1 MNQLVLAGGLCGALI
16 ASSAMSQPQPPP
28 YDEIRREI
36 SALSDRVQKLE
47 AENIALKERNDR
59 LERMLSAQAPPSVA
73 VETTPP
79 VAAAVSAEAKPT
91 TAPWYERTKV
101 SGLVFGDAYAV
112 FENHD
117 PAVEDQTGFWIRRGY
132 LTLDG
137 TIADAW
143 STRLRFEFNSPG
155 DFKTNSK
162 LNPFVKD
169 AYLAWKSGGKELYL
183 GLSPSPTFDVIEN
196 FWGYRALEKTPVDL
210 YRIGSSRDF
219 GVSFKGRALG
229 DKAAYHAMF
238 GNGAGDGAE
247 TNEGKKA
254 MLSLSLRPT
263 DALVFEIYGDFEDRP
278 DSTDRTTYQA
288 FAGWKGARSRYGLQ
302 YAWQDRD
309 ATTGPGESVSVA
321 SLFGIWDV
329 SGQSSLI
336 ARYDRSFEGYPD
348 ADKIPYLP
356 IANGTKFDLAILGWD
371 YRLRRQISL
380 MPNVEYVLYRDTH
393 GVPAP
398 DDDLYGKLT
407 LYYQF

>member
-1 MNQLVLAGGLCGALI
+1 MNRLVLAGVLCGAFI
-16 ASSAMSQPQPPP
+16 ASPAMSQSPPPP

-47 AENIALKERNDR
+47 AENVALKERNDR

-73 VETTPP
+73 VEKTPP
-79 VAAAVSAEAKPT
+79 VAAAVLAEAKPT
-91 TAPWYERTKV
+91 PAPWYENLKL
-101 SGLVFGDAYAV
+101 SGYVFGDAYAV
-112 FENHD
+112 LGNHD
-117 PAVEDQTGFWIRRGY
+117 PAVDGQTGFWLRRGY
-132 LTLDG
+132 LTLDS
-137 TIADAW
+137 TISDTW
-143 STRLRFEFNSPG
+143 SSRLRFEFNSPG
-155 DFKTNSK
+155 DFTTNST
-162 LNPFVKD
+162 LDPFVKD

-183 GLSPSPTFDVIEN
+183 GMSPSPTFDLIES
-196 FWGYRALEKTPVDL
+196 FWGYRAIEKTPLDL
-210 YRIGSSRDF
+210 YRMGSSRDF
-219 GVSFKGRALG
+219 GVAYKARALG
-229 DKAAYHAMF
+229 EKLTYHVMF
-238 GNGAGDGAE
+238 GNGASTGSE

-278 DSTDRTTYQA
+278 DSTDRATYQA
-288 FAGWKGARSRYGLQ
+288 FAGWKGGRSRYGLQ

-336 ARYDRSFEGYPD
+336 ARFDRSFDGYPD
-348 ADKIPYLP
+348 AEKIPYLP

-371 YRLRRQISL
+371 YRLRKQISL

>member
-1 MNQLVLAGGLCGALI
+1 
-16 ASSAMSQPQPPP
+16 
-28 YDEIRREI
+28 
-36 SALSDRVQKLE
+36 
-47 AENIALKERNDR
+47 
-59 LERMLSAQAPPSVA
+59 
-73 VETTPP
+73 
-79 VAAAVSAEAKPT
+79 
-91 TAPWYERTKV
+91 
-101 SGLVFGDAYAV
+101 
-112 FENHD
+112 
-117 PAVEDQTGFWIRRGY
+117 
-132 LTLDG
+132 
-137 TIADAW
+137 
-143 STRLRFEFNSPG
+143 
-155 DFKTNSK
+155 
-162 LNPFVKD
+162 
-169 AYLAWKSGGKELYL
+169 
-183 GLSPSPTFDVIEN
+183 
-196 FWGYRALEKTPVDL
+196 
-210 YRIGSSRDF
+210 
-219 GVSFKGRALG
+219 
-229 DKAAYHAMF
+229 MF

-329 SGQSSLI
+329 SGKSSLI
-336 ARYDRSFEGYPD
+336 ARYDRSFDGYPD
-348 ADKIPYLP
+348 ADRIPYLP
-356 IANGTKFDLAILGWD
+356 IANDTEFDLAILGWD

-380 MPNVEYVLYRDTH
+380 MPNIEYVLYRATG

>member
-1 MNQLVLAGGLCGALI
+1 MNRSMLAGVLCGALM
-16 ASSAMSQPQPPP
+16 SSPAFAQQSPSP
-28 YDEIRREI
+28 YDELRREI

-47 AENIALKERNDR
+47 AENVALKERNDR
-59 LERMLSAQAPPSVA
+59 LERMLPAQVPPA
-73 VETTPP
+73 VPVDTTPAP
-79 VAAAVSAEAKPT
+79 AAETKP
-91 TAPWYERTKV
+91 APQPWYESLKL
-101 SGLVFGDAYAV
+101 SGYVFGDAYAV
-112 FENHD
+112 LENHD

-132 LTLDG
+132 LTLDS

-143 STRLRFEFNSPG
+143 SARLRFEFNSPG

-162 LNPFVKD
+162 LDPFVKD

-183 GLSPSPTFDVIEN
+183 GLSPSPTFDLVEN
-196 FWGYRALEKTPVDL
+196 FWGYRPIEKTPLDL
-210 YRIGSSRDF
+210 YRMGSSRDF

-229 DKAAYHAMF
+229 DKAAYHVMF

-278 DSTDRTTYQA
+278 DSTDRTTYQG
-288 FAGWKGARSRYGLQ
+288 FAGWKGERSRYGLQ
-302 YAWQDRD
+302 YAWQDRE

-329 SGQSSLI
+329 SGKSSLI
-336 ARYDRSFEGYPD
+336 ARYDRSFDGYPD
-348 ADKIPYLP
+348 ADRIPYLP
-356 IANGTKFDLAILGWD
+356 IANDTEFDLAILGWD

-380 MPNVEYVLYRDTH
+380 MPNIEYVLYRATD